1 MCNAENFIGCER
13 RDVTGNSLL
22 CGTVPVTINEA
33 SIRVRA
39 HGTELGRDCGD
50 RGPDD
55 GAAQN
60 ISPEVDDHVLRKG
73 KLKGTFSGQNHTGRA
88 LQQAGAPCCSW
99 TKCQVSPPSRP
110 FRHWVC
116 LYLIP
121 LTTLSSS
128 PPTASPTASS
138 TDLLEDVADE
148 VTIAAVSVGMAT
160 AAPTDGNLLAQLQFF
175 SMCVYLVLDDK
186 PDILMRAG
194 RQVQWVNFHGSW
206 PMANGDTE
214 ECEPEWEDFAYAY
227 IPEAEEAKAW
237 GTMVNT
243 WVAVGCLYAAISA
256 VQIGLHAFCNT
267 SLPTLRAFL
276 GFPR

>member
-1 MCNAENFIGCER
+1 
-13 RDVTGNSLL
+13 
-22 CGTVPVTINEA
+22 
-33 SIRVRA
+33 
-39 HGTELGRDCGD
+39 
-50 RGPDD
+50 
-55 GAAQN
+55 
-60 ISPEVDDHVLRKG
+60 
-73 KLKGTFSGQNHTGRA
+73 
-88 LQQAGAPCCSW
+88 
-99 TKCQVSPPSRP
+99 
-110 FRHWVC
+110 
-116 LYLIP
+116 
-121 LTTLSSS
+121 
-128 PPTASPTASS
+128 
-138 TDLLEDVADE
+138 
-148 VTIAAVSVGMAT
+148 MAT

-194 RQVQWVNFHGSW
+194 RQGSW

-276 GFPR
+276 GFPRGLGSENCLSGTIPTELGIAAGTGRLRAIDLEGNALSGSLPSELGLMTQLTV